1 MTIKSVLWPA
11 AIAAALHIQP
21 SFDDSPSENASFLD
35 EIIVTATREEER
47 IFDVPVSVSVINR
60 AEIEKTETSTFRE
73 LFRYTPGVDVVR
85 DRRSRAGEANIQIR
99 GLGGRRVLM
108 LVDGVSLPDGFGAAG
123 ISDQSRG
130 KLETESLGR

>member
-21 SFDDSPSENASFLD
+21 SFDDSPIENASFLD

-60 AEIEKTETSTFRE
+60 AEIEKTETSTCF
-73 LFRYTPGVDVVR
+73 FSYWKT
-85 DRRSRAGEANIQIR
+85 
-99 GLGGRRVLM
+99 
-108 LVDGVSLPDGFGAAG
+108 
-123 ISDQSRG
+123 
-130 KLETESLGR
+130 

>member
-60 AEIEKTETSTFRE
+60 TEIEKTETSTFRE

-108 LVDGVSLPDGFGAAG
+108 LVDGVSLPDGFGTAG

>member
-85 DRRSRAGEANIQIR
+85 DRRSRAGEANILIR

-130 KLETESLGR
+130 NLETESLGR